1 MATIKNPEVTKELPV
16 EAEVTNKKEKT
27 DDKVSKAQFEQLQ
40 ETYRMKCVDYDKLL
54 SAYRSL
60 AIRYTRDGE
69 AARQFIK
76 TALLGINLVFPEDNK
91 GE

>member
-16 EAEVTNKKEKT
+16 EEVTNKKEKT

-40 ETYRMKCVDYDKLL
+40 ETYRMKCLDYDKLL
-54 SAYRSL
+54 NAYRSL
-60 AIRYTRDGE
+60 ALRYTRDGE